1 MRFRDDIDLART
13 WVISDT
19 HFGHRNINDF
29 ANRPPDHES
38 LMLDRIAQNVG
49 PDDTLLH
56 LGDLCYSNNA
66 AFRALVAPHITGGR
80 KLLIAGN
87 HDKGRYSFYK
97 KCGFKMTRPFALPI
111 GIKESANDLGV
122 CVETRDPYWHVSFAH
137 YPWDDEEEGRSMND
151 AHDFYAADIRVHG
164 HIHTAGYTRAAYV
177 PFLKNHINVS
187 VEQTNYQPVRLD
199 NLLDGALLGSYD
211 KAFDPMLP
219 DTETSDKNAHVI
231 ERFNAAAATHGS

>member
-1 MRFRDDIDLART
+1 MRLRDDIDLDRT

-49 PDDTLLH
+49 PEDTLLH

-80 KLLIAGN
+80 KLLIPGN
-87 HDKGRYSFYK
+87 HDKARYSFYK
-97 KCGFKMTRPFALPI
+97 KCGFKLARPFAL
-111 GIKESANDLGV
+111 GV
-122 CVETRDPYWHVSFAH
+122 RARHGALKAVSEPYELADPAVWYVSFSH
-137 YPWDDEEEGRSMND
+137 YPWDDAEEGRVMLAND
-151 AHDFYAADIRVHG
+151 VRLHG
-164 HIHTAGYTRAAYV
+164 HIHTAGYTRAAFV
-177 PFLKNHINVS
+177 PFLRNHINLS
-187 VEQTNYQPVRLD
+187 VEQTNYQPVNLRL
-199 NLLDGALLGSYD
+199 LLEGVLLGKYPEGG
-211 KAFDPMLP
+211 DPMAP

-231 ERFNAAAATHGS
+231 ERFNTAAATHGQ